1 MTDPLQDPVNSPA
14 WYEREIGE
22 QVDHAYGSL
31 VADCVEKF
39 PTREPATFPAVPSFI
54 TWGCGTCGKWRS
66 APCAPSCVF
75 GGQGDPVDFKRAR
88 VESERREDVQAAMR
102 GEWE

>member
-1 MTDPLQDPVNSPA
+1 MTYDSLQDPVNSPD
-14 WYEREIGE
+14 WYEQEIGE
-22 QVDHAYGSL
+22 QVDHAYDSL

-75 GGQGDPVDFKRAR
+75 GGANIWATHHDNLRLDR
-88 VESERREDVQAAMR
+88 SRR
-102 GEWE
+102 